1 MCIIHSGGYFSKV
14 NYKQMQRVCQ
24 VWGTMDDRE
33 TILAVLDWSTVFMR
47 MSMNDFNRYSRSAG
61 YSFVQMNVLMHLY
74 YRGPSEVMALGDLL
88 QVSPAGASQVV
99 ERMVQGGLVQRSES
113 PDDRRVRLVHLTER
127 GRQVVDESIAARQRW
142 VERLV
147 ASLSA
152 EERRRVWR
160 ALGILTEKAARLEE
174 ER

>member
-1 MCIIHSGGYFSKV
+1 
-14 NYKQMQRVCQ
+14 
-24 VWGTMDDRE
+24 
-33 TILAVLDWSTVFMR
+33 
-47 MSMNDFNRYSRSAG
+47 
-61 YSFVQMNVLMHLY
+61 MHLY
-74 YRGPSEVMALGDLL
+74 YRGPCEVMSFCELL

-113 PDDRRVRLVHLTER
+113 PDDRRVRLVHLAER

-142 VERLV
+142 VEQLV

-152 EERRRVWR
+152 EERHRVCE
-160 ALGILTEKAARLEE
+160 ALGILTAQAARMEG

>member
-1 MCIIHSGGYFSKV
+1 M
-14 NYKQMQRVCQ
+14 NYKQMHRVCQ
-24 VWGTMDDRE
+24 VRGAMDDRE
-33 TILAVLDWSTVFMR
+33 TIKAVLDWSTVFMR
-47 MSMNDFNRYSRSAG
+47 MSMNDFNRYARSAG

-142 VERLV
+142 VEQLV
-147 ASLSA
+147 ASLST
-152 EERRRVWR
+152 EQRQLVCQ
-160 ALGILTEKAARLEE
+160 ALGILTGQAAHLEG